1 MLLDAAAGRAV
12 MDISVIIGT
21 YNRCESLI
29 KSVRSIIL
37 MHVPDGV
44 SWELI
49 VVDNNST
56 DKTREQVSNL
66 GRNTTV
72 DMHYVLEERQ
82 GLSYARNRGIEESKG
97 KIIAFLDDDCIV
109 DPYWLS
115 RLVNEFHADPELH
128 GIGGRVELYDK
139 RDKPVTIMTSRDRR
153 LFTSAGQL
161 FSFMHGCN
169 MAFVRT
175 VFENTGVFDIRLGP
189 GTKILAAEDADF
201 IYRVYKSGFKMLYC
215 PELLVYHNHGRRL
228 DAQVATLLRGYTIGR
243 GAFYS
248 KHIVQGDSVML
259 KMAYWELSALL
270 KAVLKGSYGNWTRP
284 KTVNYLRDLF
294 VGGCYYTFF
303 RQRREGVL

>member
-1 MLLDAAAGRAV
+1 
-12 MDISVIIGT
+12 MDISIIIGT
-21 YNRCESLI
+21 YNRCDSLI
-29 KSVRSIIL
+29 KSVRSVIL

-44 SWELI
+44 TWELI
-49 VVDNNST
+49 VVDNNSA
-56 DKTREQVSNL
+56 DKTGELIGDLR
-66 GRNTTV
+66 RNTTV
-72 DMHYVLEERQ
+72 DMRYVLEERQ

-97 KIIAFLDDDCIV
+97 RIIAFLDDDCIV
-109 DPYWLS
+109 DPGWLS
-115 RLVNEFHADPELH
+115 RLVNEFHADPELC
-128 GIGGRVELYDK
+128 GIGGRVELYDE

-169 MAFVRT
+169 MAFDRK
-175 VFENTGVFDIRLGP
+175 VFENTGGFDVRLGP

-228 DAQVATLLRGYTIGR
+228 DAQVAALLRGYTIGR

-270 KAVLKGSYGNWTRP
+270 KAVLKGSYGNWTRQ
-284 KTVNYLRDLF
+284 KTLNYLRDLF
-294 VGGCYYTFF
+294 VGGYYYTFF
-303 RQRREGVL
+303 RQGREGVL